1 MNVLQLLDRLREFK
15 SEPALIA
22 NDTEINYDQFVLGV
36 EAWVDKLAKAGVSSG
51 RVVSIEGDYSL
62 PAISALIALW
72 ELGCVAVPLAPDSK
86 SHHELFREVGSVEYR
101 ICIQKDD
108 GDIHATGMT
117 ANHELYKKL
126 KDRSHPGLVLFT
138 SGSTGPNKA
147 AVHDAA
153 FLLKK
158 FEARKRKFRTLV
170 FLQMDHIGG
179 INTLLYTFSNGGAV
193 IVVPERTPEAVCTI
207 IERHKVE
214 LLPTSPT
221 FLNLMLLF
229 GGISRYDLSS
239 LKVIT
244 YGTEPMPE
252 ITLSRIAEEL
262 PEVKLQQTYGMTELG
277 ILRSKS
283 RDSQSLWVRVGGEGF
298 ETKVVNDRLW
308 VRAESAMLG
317 YLNALSPFDEE
328 GFLDTGDRVE
338 VDGEWMR
345 ILGRVGEAINVGGSK
360 VNPAEVENVLLQIEG
375 VSDAV
380 VNGESHPITGQTVVA
395 TIKLSTDESIR
406 AFKVRARKF
415 CRSHLP
421 NYAFPSRFKLSQ
433 QDLYSDR
440 FKKIRS

>member
-1 MNVLQLLDRLREFK
+1 MNVPKLLDRMREFK
-15 SEPALIA
+15 SETALIA
-22 NDTEINYDQFVLGV
+22 NDTEINYNQFVLGV
-36 EAWVDKLAKAGVSSG
+36 EDWVNKLAKAGINSG
-51 RVVSIEGDYSL
+51 QIVSIEGDYSL
-62 PAISALIALW
+62 PAISALLALW
-72 ELGCVAVPLAPDSK
+72 DLGCVAVPLAPDSK
-86 SHHELFREVGSVEYR
+86 SNHELFCEVASVEYR
-101 ICIQKDD
+101 ISIQKND
-108 GDIHATGMT
+108 GDIHATGIK

-179 INTLLYTFSNGGAV
+179 VNTLLYTFSNGGAV
-193 IVVPERTPEAVCTI
+193 IVAPERTPEAVCTI

-298 ETKVVNDRLW
+298 ETKVVDDRLW

-317 YLNALSPFDEE
+317 YLNAPSPFDEE

-338 VDGEWMR
+338 VDGEWIR
-345 ILGRVGEAINVGGSK
+345 ILGRVGETINIGGSK

-380 VNGESHPITGQTVVA
+380 VSGESHPITGQIVVA
-395 TIKLSTDESIR
+395 TIELSTDESIGE
-406 AFKVRARKF
+406 FKVRARTF
-415 CRSHLP
+415 CRSRLP
-421 NYAFPSRFKLSQ
+421 TYAIPSRFKLSQ
-433 QDLYSDR
+433 QKLYSDR
-440 FKKIRS
+440 FKRIR